1 MPGSG
6 DMSEIAFGW
15 STYESDHM
23 AMYDVNAGLPKTVI
37 KRMIADIAACDL
49 VSEKLKEA
57 LVNVLNAPISP
68 ELLPLDSKGEVS
80 QNTEESIGSYGHH
93 RAAEGIA
100 HLRQADRPPGRAQ
113 PPPHQWVFRTQFA
126 HAF

>member
-1 MPGSG
+1 
-6 DMSEIAFGW
+6 
-15 STYESDHM
+15 M

-49 VSEKLKEA
+49 VSEKFKKA

-80 QNTEESIGSYGHH
+80 QNTEESIGSYELHDFFLYYKLRYIMEDRLILQ
-93 RAAEGIA
+93 RAKS
-100 HLRQADRPPGRAQ
+100 
-113 PPPHQWVFRTQFA
+113 
-126 HAF
+126 AFYKK